1 MASKGG
7 AVIMGTDG
15 TDFEH
20 RQRVAAQ
27 YQISALNKSRLKY
40 CIFFHY
46 LLFFAMLAKLSA
58 DILDELDIFIL
69 EIEELQVPKPLWWEY
84 AWCIS
89 LPLSFLGLSAARRN
103 RISTMQRYIGGIVL
117 FGFLPILYAAIYY
130 FSEMWTYIMTGERD
144 QVFIWQVGL
153 PICPLVVCLHNS
165 RCSSTLLLYIFC
177 LESGDSLASEGF
189 GKKSTMIERCWT
201 KWWSPLNPFMC
212 SDNPIFPIPCTII
225 LRETSVQQNL
235 SIVCD

>member
-7 AVIMGTDG
+7 PVIMGTDG

-84 AWCIS
+84 AWCVS
-89 LPLSFLGLSAARRN
+89 LPLSFWGLSAARRN
-103 RISTMQRYIGGIVL
+103 RISIMQRYIGGIAL

-130 FSEMWTYIMTGERD
+130 FSEVWAYVVSGEREN
-144 QVFIWQVGL
+144 VFIWQGYPYGML
-153 PICPLVVCLHNS
+153 W
-165 RCSSTLLLYIFC
+165 YAF
-177 LESGDSLASEGF
+177 
-189 GKKSTMIERCWT
+189 
-201 KWWSPLNPFMC
+201 
-212 SDNPIFPIPCTII
+212 II
-225 LRETSVQQNL
+225 VAVQVHSFSVYFAWNL
-235 SIVCD
+235 ITAWRARGAARKAQ